1 MKLWILQVM
10 WFQDAGKFQLQKL
23 EMIILN
29 DLTKILKDKQWAF
42 SPTVDGNA
50 KSLDMCFLHWSEMTS
65 LFTDVECDLMQ
76 IIALLGEV
84 L

>member
-1 MKLWILQVM
+1 M

-50 KSLDMCFLHWSEMTS
+50 KSLDMCFLH
-65 LFTDVECDLMQ
+65 
-76 IIALLGEV
+76 
-84 L
+84 